1 MKCLQE
7 SRKKEEAIEFG
18 LGYVRLPISIN
29 QLFFGNIFGNK
40 CRRRK
45 IKYAPDGAKFAPP
58 CEYFF
63 LTLFI
68 LDFFKYVINL

>member
-1 MKCLQE
+1 MI
-7 SRKKEEAIEFG
+7 SIDGVAIDNKNSAFLR

-45 IKYAPDGAKFAPP
+45 IKYAPDEAKFAPP

-63 LTLFI
+63 
-68 LDFFKYVINL
+68 